1 MTLSNLLVWSA
12 HAAVLIAAAEAVA
25 ALLKLHDARVL
36 VVSRQLLLALALIL
50 PFAEPKAPPTAVHR
64 IVASVSTTA
73 VALHTPRPRIF
84 PDPATALWLGLALGA
99 AIGLLRIGY
108 GMFTLRKLRLAA
120 DPVPDAHRAL
130 RARLEVK
137 AEIYVSDAAA
147 GPVTFGF
154 FRPAVLV
161 PRDCIDDGQIIL
173 HELLHVKRRDWAF
186 ALSERLVGALFW
198 FHPAILWLLG
208 RIQLSREQAVDHV
221 VVALTGGREQYLRTL
236 VSVAAGADIAPAPMF
251 LKKRH
256 LRERVAHLLEDRPM
270 SRLRVLSSATAVGA
284 AALFTIFLAA
294 RAMPLQAAQSSSSDS
309 SVRSVTIHKI
319 DVSAV
324 PEALRDRVMKELGF
338 AESQTVTMSQVEA
351 AAKRVSRLDSRLFS
365 FVSENEH
372 GSVDVIVSA
381 PNATATRIKV
391 GGNVQQSQL
400 VYRQMPKYPID
411 AKVQGLQGA
420 VHLRIVIGRDG
431 TVLSAERIDG
441 DTTLA
446 AAAIDAVRH
455 WIYKPTLLNGSPVEV
470 ESVVTVNFTL
480 QA

>member
-1 MTLSNLLVWSA
+1 MTLVNLLVWSA
-12 HAAVLIAAAEAVA
+12 HAALLIAAAEAVA
-25 ALLKLHDARVL
+25 ALLKFHDARVL

-50 PFAEPKAPPTAVHR
+50 PIVEPKVPPPAVGR
-64 IVASVSTTA
+64 IVTSVSTTT
-73 VALHTPRPRIF
+73 VALHTSRPRVF
-84 PDPATALWLGLALGA
+84 PDPATAVWIALALGTV
-99 AIGLLRIGY
+99 IGLLRIGY
-108 GMFTLRKLRLAA
+108 GMVILRKLRGTA
-120 DPVPDAHRAL
+120 DPAPDAHLELQTRLGIRA
-130 RARLEVK
+130 A
-137 AEIYVSDAAA
+137 IYASDAAA
-147 GPVTFGF
+147 GPVTFGCVH
-154 FRPAVLV
+154 PVILV
-161 PRDCIDDGQIIL
+161 PRACLGDEQIIL

-186 ALSERLVGALFW
+186 ALAERLVSALFW
-198 FHPAILWLLG
+198 FHPAILWLLA
-208 RIQLSREQAVDHV
+208 RIQLSREQAVDRE
-221 VVALTGGREQYLRTL
+221 VVALTGGRGQYLRTL

-256 LRERVAHLLEDRPM
+256 LRQRVAHLLEDRPM
-270 SRLRVLSSATAVGA
+270 SRLRLFSSATAVGA

-294 RAMPLQAAQSSSSDS
+294 RAMPLQAAQSSSNDS
-309 SVRSVTIHKI
+309 SDRSVTIHKI

-324 PEALRDRVMKELGF
+324 PEALRDRVLRELGL
-338 AESQTVTMSQVEA
+338 AESQTVPMSQVEA
-351 AAKRVSRLDSRLFS
+351 AAKRVSTLDSRLFS

-381 PNATATRIKV
+381 PNASATRIKV

-400 VYRQMPKYPID
+400 VYRQIPKYPID
-411 AKVQGLQGA
+411 AKAQGLQGA

>member
-1 MTLSNLLVWSA
+1 MTLANLLVWSA
-12 HAAVLIAAAEAVA
+12 HAALLIAAAEAAA
-25 ALLKLHDARVL
+25 ALLKLRDARVL
-36 VVSRQLLLALALIL
+36 VVSRQILLALALIL
-50 PFAEPKAPPTAVHR
+50 PVAEPKSPPPAVRR
-64 IVASVSTTA
+64 IVTSVSTTA
-73 VALHTPRPRIF
+73 VALHAPHPGIF
-84 PDPATALWLGLALGA
+84 PDPATSVWLALALGA

-108 GMFTLRKLRLAA
+108 GMVTLARLRRSA
-120 DPVPDAHRAL
+120 DRLPDAHRATQ
-130 RARLEVK
+130 ARLG
-137 AEIYVSDAAA
+137 VSADFYATDAAA

-154 FRPAVLV
+154 FRPAILV
-161 PRDCIDDGQIIL
+161 PRACLDDEQIIL

-186 ALSERLVGALFW
+186 VLVERLVSALFW

-208 RIQLSREQAVDHV
+208 RIQLSREQAVDRE

-251 LKKRH
+251 LKKSH
-256 LRERVAHLLEDRPM
+256 LRQRVAHLMEDRPM
-270 SRLRVLSSATAVGA
+270 SRLRLLSSATAVGA

-294 RAMPLQAAQSSSSDS
+294 RAMPLQAAQSSSSGPSD
-309 SVRSVTIHKI
+309 RSVTIHKI

-324 PEALRDRVMKELGF
+324 PEALRDRVLGELGLS
-338 AESQTVTMSQVEA
+338 ESQTVPMSQVEA
-351 AAKRVSRLDSRLFS
+351 AAKRVSTLDSRLFS

-372 GSVDVIVSA
+372 GAVDVIVSA
-381 PNATATRIKV
+381 PNASATRIKV

-400 VYRQMPKYPID
+400 VYRQIPKYPID
-411 AKVQGLQGA
+411 AKAQGLQGA